1 MEWLSI
7 GSSIL
12 SVVTLTIL
20 GWFGKS
26 YFPNYLKEKSKN
38 KATKEDIEEI
48 TSLVESVKKLNSIEI
63 EQIKSDISNEDKL
76 LEKRR
81 EVYEE
86 IVSSLK
92 IFISGHATT
101 EELKEDF
108 HAACSKAWLWAP
120 DSVLQALNEF
130 LDAQVLLAKR
140 TGEIDQVMV
149 KDLYGNVVVA
159 MRKDVGFS
167 TTTEEKFRFVTFN

>member
-1 MEWLSI
+1 MDWLSI
-7 GSSIL
+7 ISSAL
-12 SVVTLTIL
+12 SFITLLIL
-20 GWFGKS
+20 GWFAKS

-38 KATKEDIEEI
+38 KATKEDIQHI
-48 TSLVESVKKLNSIEI
+48 TTQIESVKQSNSIEI
-63 EQIKSDISNEDKL
+63 EKIKSNILNEDKL

-81 EVYEE
+81 DVYEE

-92 IFISGHATT
+92 IFIAGHVAT
-101 EELKEDF
+101 EEHKSEF

-120 DSVLQALNEF
+120 DSVLIALNQF
-130 LDAQVLLAKR
+130 IDAQVFLAKE
-140 TGEIDQVMV
+140 TTEAGQLTA
-149 KDLYGNVVVA
+149 KKQYQNVVLE

>member
-1 MEWLSI
+1 MELLSI
-7 GSSIL
+7 GSSVL

-38 KATKEDIEEI
+38 KATKEDIKEI
-48 TSLVESVKKLNSIEI
+48 TSLVESVKKSNSIEI
-63 EQIKSDISNEDKL
+63 EQIKSEILNEDKL

-86 IVSSLK
+86 IALSLK
-92 IFISGHATT
+92 IFISGHAATD
-101 EELKEDF
+101 EHKNEF
-108 HAACSKAWLWAP
+108 HSACSKAWLWAP
-120 DSVLQALNEF
+120 DSVLGALNIF
-130 LDAQVLLAKR
+130 LDAQVLLAEK
-140 TGEIDQVMV
+140 TGEIDEITAKQ
-149 KDLYGNVVVA
+149 LYANVVLA

-167 TTTEEKFRFVTFN
+167 TTKEEKFRFVTF

>member
-7 GSSIL
+7 TSSTLSVITLSIL
-12 SVVTLTIL
+12 C
-20 GWFGKS
+20 WFGKS

-48 TSLVESVKKLNSIEI
+48 TSLVESVKKSNSIEI
-63 EQIKSDISNEDKL
+63 EQIKSEISNEDKL

-92 IFISGHATT
+92 IFISGHAIS
-101 EELKEDF
+101 EQHKEDF

-120 DSVLQALNEF
+120 DSVLQALNKF
-130 LDAQVLLAKR
+130 LDAQILLAKR
-140 TGEIDQVMV
+140 TGEIDQITA
-149 KDLYGNVVVA
+149 KKLYESVVVS

-167 TTTEEKFRFVTFN
+167 TTSEEKFRFVTFN

>member
-7 GSSIL
+7 ASSIL
-12 SVVTLTIL
+12 SFITLAIL

-48 TSLVESVKKLNSIEI
+48 TTLVESVKKSNSIEI
-63 EQIKSDISNEDKL
+63 EKIKSKISNDDKV

-92 IFISGHATT
+92 IFISGHVAT
-101 EELKEDF
+101 EEHKNEF

-120 DSVLQALNEF
+120 DTVLVALNKF
-130 LDAQVLLAKR
+130 LDAQILLAKR
-140 TGEIDQVMV
+140 TGEVDQVTA
-149 KDLYGNVVVA
+149 KQLYENVLVA
-159 MRKDVGFS
+159 MCKDVGFS
-167 TTTEEKFRFVTFN
+167 TTSEEKFRFVTFN

>member
-7 GSSIL
+7 SSSIL
-12 SVVTLTIL
+12 SVMTLAIL

-38 KATKEDIEEI
+38 KATKEDVEEI
-48 TSLVESVKKLNSIEI
+48 TSLIESVKKSNSIEI
-63 EQIKSDISNEDKL
+63 EKIKSEISNEDKL

-86 IVSSLK
+86 IALSLK
-92 IFISGHATT
+92 IFMSSHPKS
-101 EELKEDF
+101 EQRKEDF

-120 DSVLQALNEF
+120 DSVLQALNRF
-130 LDAQVLLAKR
+130 LDAQ
-140 TGEIDQVMV
+140 TGEIDQVTV
-149 KDLYGNVVVA
+149 KNLYESIVVA

-167 TTTEEKFRFVTFN
+167 TISEEKFRFVTFN